1 MRLYGRIVYASA
13 LFVGCCLFL
22 NGVSAQN
29 TPSPSLEGVEIEMNL
44 THVPKGTEVIFGKN
58 LEKRVVD
65 SAVVSDHTFR
75 VHVGKLTSIYSREQQ
90 ALFAVLAVHHDRRM
104 LHISRSVSI
113 MLLRNPRSSRMVVS
127 PIESKDGSQRV
138 AVEIEVRGE
147 NLTFASTTP
156 AAPEIWRIEN
166 GKLIQEN
173 AGRWDQMSF

>member
-75 VHVGKLTSIYSREQQ
+75 VHVGKLTSMSN
-90 ALFAVLAVHHDRRM
+90 AVENRATLAEWLVLSAIGRWRVDV
-104 LHISRSVSI
+104 IGII
-113 MLLRNPRSSRMVVS
+113 MLLC
-127 PIESKDGSQRV
+127 
-138 AVEIEVRGE
+138 AH
-147 NLTFASTTP
+147 
-156 AAPEIWRIEN
+156 
-166 GKLIQEN
+166 
-173 AGRWDQMSF
+173 